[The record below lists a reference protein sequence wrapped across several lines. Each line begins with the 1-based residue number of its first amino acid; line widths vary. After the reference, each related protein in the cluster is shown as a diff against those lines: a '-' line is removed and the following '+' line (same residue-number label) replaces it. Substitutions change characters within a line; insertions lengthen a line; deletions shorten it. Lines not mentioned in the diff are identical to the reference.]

1 MAAHFVLECIDCRT
15 QSPYSPRTP
24 LCPKCGS
31 PWREARYD
39 YPTLAHTFAIQLRE
53 RPFYFWRYLDLLPI
67 RNASNIV
74 TLGEGGTPLHHAPNL
89 GLMLGL
95 PNLFIKDERQG
106 PTASFKDRQAALAV
120 AVLKEAGIQ
129 EAVVAS
135 TGNVAISYAAYCA
148 RAGIKL
154 WAFLTS
160 MVPGAKMQEVAIY
173 GTQVIKVTG
182 TYDHTKQ
189 VAAEFA
195 KRRGLFI
202 DQGTRS
208 VIPIEAMKTIAFE
221 MAEQLTFL
229 LGPPPSTSGSRKTI
243 PWRTPDWYFQAVSGG
258 MGPLGVIKGYEELQL
273 LGLTTG
279 IPGIAAIQVEGCAP
293 MVSAWK
299 RNADKPDIVL
309 SPVTNISTL
318 STGDPGR
325 TYQIL
330 RDRLSAP
337 GARSLFE
344 SVSDEEAFRATH
356 IVAKMEGISL
366 EPAASVAFAGLF
378 KLVRAGAI
386 RPDQTVIINAS
397 GHTMPIDREILGEG
411 WETEVSLPGTP
422 TVEMPREGLLAALNR
437 LDIRL
442 RKVVIVDDDPNAV
455 RLIRRILQARGRFDI
470 REISE
475 SVKALEFIRQ
485 QKPDLVVMDLMMP
498 EMDGFTLLE
507 LLKKDPDLAHIPV
520 VVVTA
525 KELVPEE
532 RRRLS
537 GMIQQLLQKGT
548 FLDDE
553 LLSEI
558 NKALE

>member
-1 MAAHFVLECIDCRT
+1 MAAHFVVECIDCGT
-15 QSPYSPRTP
+15 LAPFSPRTS
-24 LCPKCGS
+24 LCPKCNS
-31 PWREARYD
+31 PWRQARYD
-39 YPTLAHTFAIQLRE
+39 YATLAKTFQIQIRE
-53 RPFYFWRYLDLLPI
+53 RPFHFWRYLDLLPI
-67 RNASNIV
+67 SNAANIV

-106 PTASFKDRQAALAV
+106 PTSSFKDRQAALTV
-120 AVLKEAGIQ
+120 AALKEAGIH

-135 TGNVAISYAAYCA
+135 TGNVAISYSAYCA

-160 MVPGAKMQEVAIY
+160 MVPAAKMQEVALY

-189 VAAEFA
+189 IAAEFA
-195 KRRGLFI
+195 KRKGIFI

-208 VIPIEAMKTIAFE
+208 VTPIEGMKTIAFE
-221 MAEQLTFL
+221 LAEQLTPL
-229 LGPPPSTSGSRKTI
+229 LGSMLSGTMKAKSS
-243 PWRTPDWYFQAVSGG
+243 PWRTPDWYIQAVSGG
-258 MGPLGVIKGYEELQL
+258 MGPMGVLKGFEELQL
-273 LGLTTG
+273 LGLTTEL
-279 IPGIAAIQVEGCAP
+279 PGIAAIQVEGCAP

-299 RNADKPDIVL
+299 RGLDMPDVVA

-325 TYQIL
+325 TYQLL
-330 RDRLSAP
+330 RNKLTQP
-337 GARSLFE
+337 GARAAFE
-344 SVSDEEAFRATH
+344 TVSDEEAFRATH

-378 KLVRAGAI
+378 KLVRQKVI
-386 RPDQTVIINAS
+386 QPDEIVVVNAS
-397 GHTMPIDREILGEG
+397 GHTLPIDRDILGEG
-411 WETEVSLPGTP
+411 WETEVSLPGTSEI
-422 TVEMPREGLLAALNR
+422 EMPREGLLAALNR
-437 LDIRL
+437 LDFRL
-442 RKVVIVDDDPNAV
+442 RKVVIVDDDPNAT
-455 RLIRRILQARGRFDI
+455 RLIRRILQARSGFEI
-470 REISE
+470 SEISE
-475 SVKALEFIRQ
+475 SKKALEFIRQ
-485 QKPDLVVMDLMMP
+485 QKPDLVIMDLMMP
-498 EMDGFTLLE
+498 ELDGFGLLE
-507 LLKKDPDLAHIPV
+507 LLKKEPDLATIPV

-525 KELVPEE
+525 KMLVPEE

-537 GMIQQLLQKGT
+537 GMIQKLLQKGT

-553 LLSEI
+553 LLDEI

>member
-1 MAAHFVLECIDCRT
+1 MAAHFVVECIDCGALA
-15 QSPYSPRTP
+15 PFSPRTS

-31 PWREARYD
+31 AWRQARYD
-39 YPTLAHTFAIQLRE
+39 YETLARTFPLTLRE
-53 RPFYFWRYLDLLPI
+53 RPFHFWRYLDLLPI
-67 RNASNIV
+67 SNAANIV

-106 PTASFKDRQAALAV
+106 PTASFKDRQAALTV
-120 AVLKEAGIQ
+120 AALKEAGIQ

-135 TGNVAISYAAYCA
+135 TGNVAISYSSYCA

-160 MVPGAKMQEVAIY
+160 MVPAAKMQEVAIY

-195 KRRGLFI
+195 KRKGIFI

-208 VIPIEAMKTIAFE
+208 VTPVEAMKTIAFE
-221 MAEQLTFL
+221 LAEQLTPL
-229 LGPPPSTSGSRKTI
+229 LGAKLTKTGKLKSS
-243 PWRTPDWYFQAVSGG
+243 PWRSPDWYIQAVSGG
-258 MGPLGVIKGYEELQL
+258 MGPMGVLKGFEELQR
-273 LGLTTG
+273 LGLTSKM
-279 IPGIAAIQVEGCAP
+279 PGIAAIQVEGCAP
-293 MVSAWK
+293 MVSAWRK
-299 RNADKPDIVL
+299 GMDKPDVVA

-325 TYQIL
+325 TYQLL
-330 RDRLSAP
+330 RNRLTAP
-337 GARSLFE
+337 GARAAFE
-344 SVSDEEAFRATH
+344 TVSDEEAFRATH

-366 EPAASVAFAGLF
+366 EPAAAVAFAGLF
-378 KLVRAGAI
+378 KLVRQGTI
-386 RPDQTVIINAS
+386 HPDEIVVVNAS
-397 GHTMPIDREILGEG
+397 GHTLPIDRDILGEG
-411 WETEVSLPGTP
+411 WETEVSLPGT
-422 TVEMPREGLLAALNR
+422 TEVEMPREGLLAALNR
-437 LDIRL
+437 LDFRL
-442 RKVVIVDDDPNAV
+442 RKVVIVDDDPNSV
-455 RLIRRILQARGRFDI
+455 LLIRRILQARGGFEI
-470 REISE
+470 SEISE
-475 SVKALEFIRQ
+475 SKKALEFIRQ

-498 EMDGFTLLE
+498 ELDGFGLLE
-507 LLKKDPDLAHIPV
+507 LLKKDPALASIPV

-525 KELVPEE
+525 KMLVPEE

-537 GMIQQLLQKGT
+537 GQIQRLLQKGT

-553 LLSEI
+553 LLAEI

>member
-1 MAAHFVLECIDCRT
+1 MAAHFVVECIDCGAL
-15 QSPYSPRTP
+15 SSYSPMTP
-24 LCPKCGS
+24 LCPKCNS
-31 PWREARYD
+31 PWRQARYD
-39 YPTLAHTFAIQLRE
+39 YKTLSKTFELQLRE
-53 RPFYFWRYLDLLPI
+53 RPFFFWRYLDLLPI
-67 RNASNIV
+67 SNSANIV

-106 PTASFKDRQAALAV
+106 PTASFKDRQAALTV
-120 AVLKEAGIQ
+120 AALKEAGLHEI
-129 EAVVAS
+129 VVAS

-160 MVPGAKMQEVAIY
+160 MVASAKMQEVALY
-173 GTQVIKVTG
+173 GTEVVKITG
-182 TYDHTKQ
+182 TYDLTKKI
-189 VAAEFA
+189 AAEFA
-195 KRRGLFI
+195 QRKGLFI

-208 VIPIEAMKTIAFE
+208 ITPIEGMKTIALE
-221 MAEQLTFL
+221 LSEQLTSL
-229 LGPPPSTSGSRKTI
+229 LGPPASGKSKKKTA

-258 MGPLGVIKGYEELQL
+258 MGPLGVLKGFEELQL
-273 LGLTTG
+273 LGLTSSM
-279 IPGIAAIQVEGCAP
+279 PGIAAIQVEGCAP

-299 RNADKPDIVL
+299 RNADSPDVVS
-309 SPVTNISTL
+309 SPVTHISTL

-330 RDRLSAP
+330 RKYLSQP
-337 GARSLFE
+337 GARAAFE
-344 SVSDEEAFRATH
+344 TVTDEEAFRATH

-378 KLVRAGAI
+378 KLVR
-386 RPDQTVIINAS
+386 QKVIQPEDVVVVNAS
-397 GHTMPIDREILGEG
+397 GHTLPIDREILGDG
-411 WETEVSLPGTP
+411 WETEVSIPGAVET
-422 TVEMPREGLLAALNR
+422 EMPREGLLAALNR
-437 LDIRL
+437 LDVRL
-442 RKVVIVDDDPNAV
+442 RKVVVVDDDPNAI
-455 RLIRRILQARGRFDI
+455 RLIRRILQARGGFDI
-470 REISE
+470 SEISE
-475 SVKALEFIRQ
+475 STKAVEFIRE

-498 EMDGFTLLE
+498 DLDGFGLLE
-507 LLKKDPDLAHIPV
+507 HLKKDPDLANIPV

-532 RRRLS
+532 RRRLN
-537 GMIQQLLQKGT
+537 GMIRRLLQKGT

>member
-1 MAAHFVLECIDCRT
+1 MAAHFVVECIDCGNLY
-15 QSPYSPRTP
+15 SFSPRTT
-24 LCPKCGS
+24 LCPKCKS
-31 PWREARYD
+31 AWRQARYD
-39 YPTLAHTFAIQLRE
+39 YKTLSRTFAMQLRE
-53 RPFYFWRYLDLLPI
+53 RPFHFWRYLDLLPI
-67 RNASNIV
+67 SNAANIV

-106 PTASFKDRQAALAV
+106 PTASFKDRQAALTV
-120 AVLKEAGIQ
+120 AALKEAGIH

-135 TGNVAISYAAYCA
+135 TGNVAISYSAYCA

-160 MVPGAKMQEVAIY
+160 MVPSAKMQEVALY

-195 KRRGLFI
+195 KRKGIFI

-208 VIPIEAMKTIAFE
+208 ITPIEAMKTIAFE
-221 MAEQLTFL
+221 LAEQLTPL
-229 LGPPPSTSGSRKTI
+229 LGSTLSGTGKLKSS
-243 PWRTPDWYFQAVSGG
+243 PWRSPDWYLQAVSGG
-258 MGPLGVIKGYEELQL
+258 MGPMGVLKGFEELQI
-273 LGLTTG
+273 LGLTSKV
-279 IPGIAAIQVEGCAP
+279 PGIGAIQVAGCAP

-299 RNADKPDIVL
+299 QGMDDPDVVA

-325 TYQIL
+325 TYQLL
-330 RDRLSAP
+330 RTKLNRP
-337 GARSLFE
+337 EARAAFE
-344 SVSDEEAFRATH
+344 SVTDDEAFRATH

-378 KLVRAGAI
+378 KLVRQGTI
-386 RPDQTVIINAS
+386 HSDDIVVVNAS
-397 GHTMPIDREILGEG
+397 GHTLPIDRDILGEG
-411 WETEVSLPGTP
+411 WETEVSLPGT
-422 TVEMPREGLLAALNR
+422 TEVEMPREGLLSALSR
-437 LDIRL
+437 LDFRL

-455 RLIRRILQARGRFDI
+455 LLIRRILQARGGFEI
-470 REISE
+470 SEISE
-475 SVKALEFIRQ
+475 SKKALEFIRA

-498 EMDGFTLLE
+498 ELDGFDLLDM
-507 LLKKDPDLAHIPV
+507 LKKDPALADIPV

-525 KELVPEE
+525 KMLVPEE

-537 GMIQQLLQKGT
+537 GRIQQLLQKGT

-553 LLSEI
+553 LLAEI

>member
-1 MAAHFVLECIDCRT
+1 MAAHFVVECIDCGT
-15 QSPYSPRTP
+15 LSPFSPRTS
-24 LCPKCGS
+24 LCPKCRS
-31 PWREARYD
+31 PWRQARYD
-39 YPTLAHTFAIQLRE
+39 YTTLAITFALQVRE
-53 RPFYFWRYLDLLPI
+53 RPFHFWRYLDLLPI
-67 RNASNIV
+67 ANASNIV

-106 PTASFKDRQAALAV
+106 PTASFKDRQAALTV
-120 AVLKEAGIQ
+120 AALKEAGIQ

-135 TGNVAISYAAYCA
+135 TGNVAISYSAYCA

-160 MVPGAKMQEVAIY
+160 MVPSEKMQEVALY

-195 KRRGLFI
+195 KRKGIYI

-208 VIPIEAMKTIAFE
+208 VTPIEAMKTIAFE
-221 MAEQLTFL
+221 LAEQLTPL
-229 LGPPPSTSGSRKTI
+229 LGSKLTGTGKLKSS
-243 PWRTPDWYFQAVSGG
+243 PWRCPDWYIQAVSGG
-258 MGPLGVIKGYEELQL
+258 MGPMGVLKGFEELQL
-273 LGLTTG
+273 LGLVSKL
-279 IPGIAAIQVEGCAP
+279 PGIAAIQVEGCAP
-293 MVSAWK
+293 MASAWK
-299 RNADKPDIVL
+299 RGMDQPDVVA

-325 TYQIL
+325 TYQLL
-330 RDRLSAP
+330 RSRLTQP
-337 GARSLFE
+337 DARAAFDT
-344 SVSDEEAFRATH
+344 VADEEAFRATH

-378 KLVRAGAI
+378 KLVRQGTI
-386 RPDQTVIINAS
+386 HPDDVVVVNAS
-397 GHTMPIDREILGEG
+397 GHTLPIDRDILGEG
-411 WETEVSLPGTP
+411 WETEVSLPGT
-422 TVEMPREGLLAALNR
+422 TEVEMPREGLLAALNR
-437 LDIRL
+437 LDFRL

-455 RLIRRILQARGRFDI
+455 RLIRRILQARGDFEI
-470 REISE
+470 SEISE
-475 SVKALEFIRQ
+475 SPKALEFIRAQ
-485 QKPDLVVMDLMMP
+485 NPDLVIMDLMMP
-498 EMDGFTLLE
+498 ELDGFGLLE
-507 LLKKDPDLAHIPV
+507 LLKKDPALADIPV

-525 KELVPEE
+525 KMLVPEE

-537 GMIQQLLQKGT
+537 GMIQRLLQKGT

>member
-1 MAAHFVLECIDCRT
+1 MAAHFVVECIDCGT
-15 QSPYSPRTP
+15 LSPYSPRIT
-24 LCPKCGS
+24 LCPKCHS
-31 PWREARYD
+31 AWRQARYD
-39 YPTLAHTFAIQLRE
+39 YETLAKTFVLSLRE
-53 RPFYFWRYLDLLPI
+53 RPFHFWRYLDLLPI
-67 RNASNIV
+67 ANAANIV

-106 PTASFKDRQAALAV
+106 PTASFKDRQAALTV
-120 AVLKEAGIQ
+120 AALKEAGIQ

-160 MVPGAKMQEVAIY
+160 MVPAAKMQEVAIY

-195 KRRGLFI
+195 KRKGIFI

-208 VIPIEAMKTIAFE
+208 ITPVEAMKTLAFE
-221 MAEQLTFL
+221 MAEQLTPL
-229 LGPPPSTSGSRKTI
+229 LGSTLSGTGKLKSS
-243 PWRTPDWYFQAVSGG
+243 PWRCPDWYIQAVSGG
-258 MGPLGVIKGYEELQL
+258 MGPLGVLKGFEELQL
-273 LGLTTG
+273 LGLASKM
-279 IPGIAAIQVEGCAP
+279 PGIAVIQVEGCAP
-293 MVSAWK
+293 MTSAWK
-299 RNADKPDIVL
+299 RGMDQPDVVT
-309 SPVTNISTL
+309 SPITNISTL

-325 TYQIL
+325 TYQLL
-330 RDRLSAP
+330 RQQLTKPDSRA
-337 GARSLFE
+337 AFE

-378 KLVRAGAI
+378 KLVRQGTI
-386 RPDQTVIINAS
+386 HPDDIVVVNAS
-397 GHTMPIDREILGEG
+397 GHTLPIDRDILGEG
-411 WETEVSLPGTP
+411 WETEVSLPGT
-422 TVEMPREGLLAALNR
+422 TEIEMPREGLLAALSR
-437 LDIRL
+437 LDFRL
-442 RKVVIVDDDPNAV
+442 RKVVIVDDDPNSV
-455 RLIRRILQARGRFDI
+455 RLMRRILQARGGFEI
-470 REISE
+470 SEISE
-475 SVKALEFIRQ
+475 SPKALEFIRM
-485 QKPDLVVMDLMMP
+485 QKPDLVIMDLMMP
-498 EMDGFTLLE
+498 DLDGFGLLE
-507 LLKKDPDLAHIPV
+507 LMKKDPALASIPV

-525 KELVPEE
+525 KMLVPEE

-537 GMIQQLLQKGT
+537 GRIQRLLQKGT

-553 LLSEI
+553 LFSEI

>member
-1 MAAHFVLECIDCRT
+1 MAAHFVLECLDCRA
-15 QSPYSPRTP
+15 QSPYSPRSP

-39 YPTLAHTFAIQLRE
+39 YPTLAQTFAIQLRE

-67 RNASNIV
+67 RNTSSIV

-106 PTASFKDRQAALAV
+106 PTASFKDRQAALSV
-120 AVLKEAGIQ
+120 AALKEAGIQ

-160 MVPGAKMQEVAIY
+160 MVPGAKMQEVALY

-189 VAAEFA
+189 VASEFA
-195 KRRGLFI
+195 KRRKLYI

-221 MAEQLTFL
+221 IAEQLTLL
-229 LGPPPSTSGSRKTI
+229 LGPPPPVSGSRKPI

-258 MGPLGVIKGYEELQL
+258 MGPLGVIKGFEELQL

-279 IPGIAAIQVEGCAP
+279 KPGIAAIQVEGCAP

-299 RNADKPDIVL
+299 RKSDQPDVIL

-325 TYQIL
+325 TYQLL
-330 RDRLSAP
+330 RSRLSAP

-378 KLVRAGAI
+378 KLARAGAI
-386 RPDQTVIINAS
+386 NPDQIVVINAS

-411 WETEVSLPGTP
+411 WETEVALPGT
-422 TVEMPREGLLAALNR
+422 TTMEMPREGLLAALNR
-437 LDIRL
+437 LDVRL
-442 RKVVIVDDDPNAV
+442 RKVVIVDDDPNAL
-455 RLIRRILQARGRFDI
+455 RLVRRILQARGGFDI

-475 SVKALEFIRQ
+475 SVKALEFIRR

>member
-1 MAAHFVLECIDCRT
+1 MAAHFVVECIDCGT
-15 QSPYSPRTP
+15 LSPYSPRIT
-24 LCPKCGS
+24 LCPKCQS
-31 PWREARYD
+31 AWRQARYD
-39 YPTLAHTFAIQLRE
+39 YKTLAKTFVLSLRE
-53 RPFYFWRYLDLLPI
+53 RPFHLWRYLDLLPI
-67 RNASNIV
+67 SNAANIV

-106 PTASFKDRQAALAV
+106 PTASFKDRQAALTV
-120 AVLKEAGIQ
+120 AALKEAGIQ

-135 TGNVAISYAAYCA
+135 TGNVAISYSAYCA

-160 MVPGAKMQEVAIY
+160 MVPSAKMQEVAIY

-195 KRRGLFI
+195 KRKGIFI

-208 VIPIEAMKTIAFE
+208 ITPIEGMKTIAFE
-221 MAEQLTFL
+221 IAEQLTPL
-229 LGPPPSTSGSRKTI
+229 LGSTLTGTGKLKSS
-243 PWRTPDWYFQAVSGG
+243 PWRCPDWYIQAVSGG
-258 MGPLGVIKGYEELQL
+258 MGPMGVLKGFEELQL
-273 LGLTTG
+273 MGLVSQM
-279 IPGIAAIQVEGCAP
+279 PGIAAIQVEGCAP
-293 MVSAWK
+293 MTSAW
-299 RNADKPDIVL
+299 RRGMDQPDVVAAPL
-309 SPVTNISTL
+309 TNISTL

-325 TYQIL
+325 TYQLL
-330 RDRLSAP
+330 RQQLTKPDSRA
-337 GARSLFE
+337 AFE
-344 SVSDEEAFRATH
+344 TVTDDEAFRATH

-378 KLVRAGAI
+378 KLVRQGTI
-386 RPDQTVIINAS
+386 KPDDIVVVNAS
-397 GHTMPIDREILGEG
+397 GHTLPIDRDILGEG
-411 WETEVSLPGTP
+411 WETEVSLPGSTEI
-422 TVEMPREGLLAALNR
+422 EMPREGLLAALNR
-437 LDIRL
+437 LDFRL
-442 RKVVIVDDDPNAV
+442 RKVVIVDDDPNSV
-455 RLIRRILQARGRFDI
+455 RLIRRILQARGGFDI
-470 REISE
+470 SEISE
-475 SVKALEFIRQ
+475 STKALDFIRAQ
-485 QKPDLVVMDLMMP
+485 HPDLVIMDLMMP
-498 EMDGFTLLE
+498 DLDGFGLLE
-507 LLKKDPDLAHIPV
+507 LLKKDPALASIPV

-525 KELVPEE
+525 KMLVPEE

-537 GMIQQLLQKGT
+537 GMIKLLIQKGT

>member
-1 MAAHFVLECIDCRT
+1 MAAHFVVECIDCGT
-15 QSPYSPRTP
+15 LSAFSPRTP
-24 LCPKCGS
+24 LCPKCNS
-31 PWREARYD
+31 PWRQARYD
-39 YPTLAHTFAIQLRE
+39 YETLARTFVLQLRE
-53 RPFYFWRYLDLLPI
+53 RPFHFWRYLDLLPVS
-67 RNASNIV
+67 NAANIV

-106 PTASFKDRQAALAV
+106 PTASFKDRQAALTV
-120 AVLKEAGIQ
+120 AALKEAGIQ

-135 TGNVAISYAAYCA
+135 TGNVAISYSSYCA

-160 MVPGAKMQEVAIY
+160 MVPAAKMQEVAIY

-195 KRRGLFI
+195 KRKGIFI

-208 VIPIEAMKTIAFE
+208 VTPVEAMKTIAFE
-221 MAEQLTFL
+221 LAEQLTPL
-229 LGPPPSTSGSRKTI
+229 LGSKLSKTGKLKAS
-243 PWRTPDWYFQAVSGG
+243 PWRSPDWYIQAVSGG
-258 MGPLGVIKGYEELQL
+258 MGPMGVLKGFEELQL
-273 LGLTTG
+273 LGLTSRM
-279 IPGIAAIQVEGCAP
+279 PGIAAIQVEGCAP
-293 MVSAWK
+293 MVSAWRK
-299 RNADKPDIVL
+299 GMDKPDVVA

-325 TYQIL
+325 TYQLL
-330 RDRLSAP
+330 RNRLTQP
-337 GARSLFE
+337 EARAAFE
-344 SVSDEEAFRATH
+344 TVSDEEAFRATH

-366 EPAASVAFAGLF
+366 EPAAAVAFAGLF
-378 KLVRAGAI
+378 KLVRQGTI
-386 RPDQTVIINAS
+386 HPDEIVVVNAS
-397 GHTMPIDREILGEG
+397 GHTLPIDRDILGEG
-411 WETEVSLPGTP
+411 WETEVSLPGT
-422 TVEMPREGLLAALNR
+422 TEVEMPREGLLAALNR
-437 LDIRL
+437 LDFRL
-442 RKVVIVDDDPNAV
+442 RKIVIVDDDPNSV
-455 RLIRRILQARGRFDI
+455 LLIRRILQARGGFDI
-470 REISE
+470 SEISE
-475 SVKALEFIRQ
+475 SKKALEFIRQ

-498 EMDGFTLLE
+498 ELDGFGLLE
-507 LLKKDPDLAHIPV
+507 LLKKDPALSAIPV

-525 KELVPEE
+525 KMLVPEE

-537 GMIQQLLQKGT
+537 GQIQRLLQKGT

-553 LLSEI
+553 LFAEI

>member
-1 MAAHFVLECIDCRT
+1 MAAHFVVECIDCGT
-15 QSPYSPRTP
+15 LSPFSPRTS
-24 LCPKCGS
+24 LCPKCRS
-31 PWREARYD
+31 PWRQARYD
-39 YPTLAHTFAIQLRE
+39 YTTLAKTFALQVRE
-53 RPFYFWRYLDLLPI
+53 RPFHFWRYLDLLPI
-67 RNASNIV
+67 ANASNIV

-106 PTASFKDRQAALAV
+106 PTASFKDRQAALTV
-120 AVLKEAGIQ
+120 AALKEAGIQ

-135 TGNVAISYAAYCA
+135 TGNVAISYSAYCA

-160 MVPGAKMQEVAIY
+160 MVPSEKMQEVALY

-195 KRRGLFI
+195 KRKGIYI

-208 VIPIEAMKTIAFE
+208 VTPIEAMKTIAFE
-221 MAEQLTFL
+221 LAEQLTPL
-229 LGPPPSTSGSRKTI
+229 LGSKLTGTGKLKSS
-243 PWRTPDWYFQAVSGG
+243 PWRCPDWYIQAVSGG
-258 MGPLGVIKGYEELQL
+258 MGPMGVLKGFEELQL
-273 LGLTTG
+273 LGLVSKL
-279 IPGIAAIQVEGCAP
+279 PGIAAIQVEGCAP
-293 MVSAWK
+293 MASAWK
-299 RNADKPDIVL
+299 RGMDQPDVVA

-325 TYQIL
+325 TYQLL
-330 RDRLSAP
+330 RSRLTQP
-337 GARSLFE
+337 DARAAFDT
-344 SVSDEEAFRATH
+344 VADEEAFRATH

-378 KLVRAGAI
+378 KLVRQGTI
-386 RPDQTVIINAS
+386 HPDDVVVVNAS
-397 GHTMPIDREILGEG
+397 GHTLPIDRDILGEG
-411 WETEVSLPGTP
+411 WETEVSLPGT
-422 TVEMPREGLLAALNR
+422 TEVEMPREGLLAALNR
-437 LDIRL
+437 LDFRL

-455 RLIRRILQARGRFDI
+455 RLIRRILQARGDFEI
-470 REISE
+470 SEISE
-475 SVKALEFIRQ
+475 SPKALEFIRAQ
-485 QKPDLVVMDLMMP
+485 NPDLVIMDLMMP
-498 EMDGFTLLE
+498 ELDGFGLLE
-507 LLKKDPDLAHIPV
+507 LLKKDPALADIPV

-525 KELVPEE
+525 KMLVPEE

-537 GMIQQLLQKGT
+537 GMIQRLLQKGT

>member
-1 MAAHFVLECIDCRT
+1 MAAHFVVECIDCGT
-15 QSPYSPRTP
+15 ISPYSPRITV
-24 LCPKCGS
+24 CPKCQGA
-31 PWREARYD
+31 WRQARYD
-39 YPTLAHTFAIQLRE
+39 YKTLSKTFVLSLRE
-53 RPFYFWRYLDLLPI
+53 RPFHFWRYLDLLPI
-67 RNASNIV
+67 SNAANIV

-106 PTASFKDRQAALAV
+106 PTASFKDRQAALTV
-120 AVLKEAGIQ
+120 AALKEAGIQ

-135 TGNVAISYAAYCA
+135 TGNVAISYSAYCA

-160 MVPGAKMQEVAIY
+160 MVPAAKMQEVAIY

-195 KRRGLFI
+195 KRKGIFI

-208 VIPIEAMKTIAFE
+208 ITPIEGMKTIAFE
-221 MAEQLTFL
+221 VAEQLTPL
-229 LGPPPSTSGSRKTI
+229 LDSTLTGTGRPSS
-243 PWRTPDWYFQAVSGG
+243 PWRCPDWYIQAVSGG
-258 MGPLGVIKGYEELQL
+258 MGPMGVLKGFEELQL
-273 LGLTTG
+273 MGLVSRM
-279 IPGIAAIQVEGCAP
+279 PGIAAIQVEGCAP
-293 MVSAWK
+293 MTSAW
-299 RNADKPDIVL
+299 RRGMDQPDVVAAPL
-309 SPVTNISTL
+309 TNISTL

-325 TYQIL
+325 TYQLL
-330 RDRLSAP
+330 RKQLTKPDSRA
-337 GARSLFE
+337 AFE
-344 SVSDEEAFRATH
+344 TVSDEEAFRATH

-378 KLVRAGAI
+378 KLVRQGTI
-386 RPDQTVIINAS
+386 KPDDIVVVNAS
-397 GHTMPIDREILGEG
+397 GHTLPIDRDILGEG
-411 WETEVSLPGTP
+411 WETEVSLPGT
-422 TVEMPREGLLAALNR
+422 TEIEMPREGLLAALNR
-437 LDIRL
+437 LDFRL
-442 RKVVIVDDDPNAV
+442 RKVVIVDDDPNSV
-455 RLIRRILQARGRFDI
+455 RLIRRILQARGGFEI
-470 REISE
+470 SEISE
-475 SVKALEFIRQ
+475 STKALDFIRAQ
-485 QKPDLVVMDLMMP
+485 HPDLVITDLMMP
-498 EMDGFTLLE
+498 DLDGFGLLE
-507 LLKKDPDLAHIPV
+507 LLKKDPALASIPV

-525 KELVPEE
+525 KMLVPEE

-537 GMIQQLLQKGT
+537 GMIKLLIQKGT

>member
-1 MAAHFVLECIDCRT
+1 MAAHFVVECIDCGT
-15 QSPYSPRTP
+15 LSPYSPRVAV
-24 LCPKCGS
+24 CPKCNSG
-31 PWREARYD
+31 WRQARYD
-39 YPTLAHTFAIQLRE
+39 YKTLAKTFALELRE
-53 RPFYFWRYLDLLPI
+53 RPFHFWRYLDLLPI
-67 RNASNIV
+67 SNAANIV

-106 PTASFKDRQAALAV
+106 PTASFKDRQAALTV
-120 AVLKEAGIQ
+120 AALKEAGIQ

-135 TGNVAISYAAYCA
+135 TGNVAISYSAYCA

-160 MVPGAKMQEVAIY
+160 MVPAAKMQEVAIY

-195 KRRGLFI
+195 KRKGIFI

-208 VIPIEAMKTIAFE
+208 VTPVEAMKTIAFE
-221 MAEQLTFL
+221 LAEQLTPL
-229 LGPPPSTSGSRKTI
+229 LGSKLTGTGKLKSS
-243 PWRTPDWYFQAVSGG
+243 PWRCPDWYIQAVSGG
-258 MGPLGVIKGYEELQL
+258 MGPMGVLKGFEELQL
-273 LGLTTG
+273 LGLVSKM
-279 IPGIAAIQVEGCAP
+279 PGIAAIQVEGCAP
-293 MVSAWK
+293 MASAWK
-299 RNADKPDIVL
+299 QGMDHPDVVV

-325 TYQIL
+325 TYQLL
-330 RDRLSAP
+330 RNQLTRPDSRA
-337 GARSLFE
+337 AFE
-344 SVSDEEAFRATH
+344 TVSDEEAFRATH

-378 KLVRAGAI
+378 KLVRQGTI
-386 RPDQTVIINAS
+386 HSEDIVVVNAS
-397 GHTMPIDREILGEG
+397 GHTLPIDRDILGEG
-411 WETEVSLPGTP
+411 WETEVSLPGTSEI
-422 TVEMPREGLLAALNR
+422 EMPREGLLAALNR
-437 LDIRL
+437 LDFRL
-442 RKVVIVDDDPNAV
+442 RKVVIVDDDPNSV
-455 RLIRRILQARGRFDI
+455 LLIRRILQARGGFEI
-470 REISE
+470 SEISE
-475 SVKALEFIRQ
+475 STKALEFIRAQ
-485 QKPDLVVMDLMMP
+485 NPDLVIMDLMMP
-498 EMDGFTLLE
+498 DLDGFGLLE
-507 LLKKDPDLAHIPV
+507 LMKKNPDLADIPV

-525 KELVPEE
+525 KMLVPEE

-537 GMIQQLLQKGT
+537 GQIQRLLQKGT
-548 FLDDE
+548 FFDDE

>member
-1 MAAHFVLECIDCRT
+1 MAAHFMVECIDCGNFY
-15 QSPYSPRTP
+15 PFSPRTT
-24 LCPKCGS
+24 LCPKCKS
-31 PWREARYD
+31 AWRQARYD
-39 YPTLAHTFAIQLRE
+39 YKTLSRTFAMQLRE
-53 RPFYFWRYLDLLPI
+53 RPFHFWRYLDLLPI
-67 RNASNIV
+67 SNAANIV

-106 PTASFKDRQAALAV
+106 PTASFKDRQAALTV
-120 AVLKEAGIQ
+120 AALKEAGIH

-135 TGNVAISYAAYCA
+135 TGNVAISYSAYCA

-160 MVPGAKMQEVAIY
+160 MVPSAKMQEVALY

-195 KRRGLFI
+195 KRKGIFI

-208 VIPIEAMKTIAFE
+208 ITPIEAMKTIAFE
-221 MAEQLTFL
+221 LAEQLTPL
-229 LGPPPSTSGSRKTI
+229 LGSIQSGTGKLKSS
-243 PWRTPDWYFQAVSGG
+243 PWRSPDWYLQAVSGG
-258 MGPLGVIKGYEELQL
+258 MGPMGVLKGFEELQI
-273 LGLTTG
+273 LGLTSKV
-279 IPGIAAIQVEGCAP
+279 PGIGAIQVAGCAP

-299 RNADKPDIVL
+299 QGMDDPDVVV

-325 TYQIL
+325 TYQLL
-330 RDRLSAP
+330 RNKLNRP
-337 GARSLFE
+337 EARAAFE
-344 SVSDEEAFRATH
+344 SVTDDEAFRATH

-378 KLVRAGAI
+378 KLVRQGTI
-386 RPDQTVIINAS
+386 HSDDIVVVNAS
-397 GHTMPIDREILGEG
+397 GHTLPIDRDILGEG
-411 WETEVSLPGTP
+411 WETEVSLPGT
-422 TVEMPREGLLAALNR
+422 TEVEMPREGLLSALSR
-437 LDIRL
+437 LDFRL

-455 RLIRRILQARGRFDI
+455 LLIRRILQARGGFEI
-470 REISE
+470 SEISE
-475 SVKALEFIRQ
+475 SKKALEFIRA

-498 EMDGFTLLE
+498 ELDGFDLLDM
-507 LLKKDPDLAHIPV
+507 LKKDPALADIPV

-525 KELVPEE
+525 KMLVPEE

-537 GMIQQLLQKGT
+537 GRIQQLLQKGT

-553 LLSEI
+553 LLAEI

>member
-1 MAAHFVLECIDCRT
+1 MAAHFVVECIDCGT
-15 QSPYSPRTP
+15 LSPFSPRIT
-24 LCPKCGS
+24 LCPKCNS
-31 PWREARYD
+31 PWRQARYD
-39 YPTLAHTFAIQLRE
+39 YKTLARTFVLQLRE
-53 RPFYFWRYLDLLPI
+53 RPFHFWRYLDLLPI
-67 RNASNIV
+67 SNAANIV

-106 PTASFKDRQAALAV
+106 PTASFKDRQAALTVSA
-120 AVLKEAGIQ
+120 LKEAGIQ

-135 TGNVAISYAAYCA
+135 TGNVAISYSAYCA

-160 MVPGAKMQEVAIY
+160 MVPAAKMQEVAIY

-195 KRRGLFI
+195 KRKGIFI

-208 VIPIEAMKTIAFE
+208 VTPIEAMKTIAFE
-221 MAEQLTFL
+221 LAEQLTPL
-229 LGPPPSTSGSRKTI
+229 LGSTLAGTTKGKSS
-243 PWRTPDWYFQAVSGG
+243 PWRSPDWYVQAVSGG
-258 MGPLGVIKGYEELQL
+258 MGPMGVLKGFEELQI
-273 LGLTTG
+273 LGLTSRV
-279 IPGIAAIQVEGCAP
+279 PGIAAIQVEGCAP
-293 MVSAWK
+293 MVSAW
-299 RNADKPDIVL
+299 RRGMDNPDVVA

-325 TYQIL
+325 TYQLL
-330 RDRLSAP
+330 RNQLTKPD
-337 GARSLFE
+337 ARAAFE
-344 SVSDEEAFRATH
+344 TVSDEEAFRATH

-378 KLVRAGAI
+378 KLVRQGTI
-386 RPDQTVIINAS
+386 HSEDIVVVNAS
-397 GHTMPIDREILGEG
+397 GHTLPIDRDILGEG
-411 WETEVSLPGTP
+411 WETEVSLPGT
-422 TVEMPREGLLAALNR
+422 TEVEMPREGLLAALNR
-437 LDIRL
+437 LDFRL
-442 RKVVIVDDDPNAV
+442 RKVVIVDDDPNSV
-455 RLIRRILQARGRFDI
+455 RLIRRILQARGGFEI
-470 REISE
+470 SEISE
-475 SVKALEFIRQ
+475 SKKALEFIRE

-498 EMDGFTLLE
+498 ELDGFGLLD
-507 LLKKDPDLAHIPV
+507 LLKKDPALATIPV

-525 KELVPEE
+525 KMLVPEE

-537 GMIQQLLQKGT
+537 GQIQRLLQKGT
-548 FLDDE
+548 FFDDE
-553 LLSEI
+553 LFAEI

>member
-1 MAAHFVLECIDCRT
+1 MAAHFVLECLDCRA

-24 LCPKCGS
+24 LCPKCGGA
-31 PWREARYD
+31 WRQARYD
-39 YPTLAHTFAIQLRE
+39 YETLAQTFAMQLRE
-53 RPFYFWRYLDLLPI
+53 RPFYFWRYLDLLPVS
-67 RNASNIV
+67 NAANIV

-106 PTASFKDRQAALAV
+106 PTSSFKDRQAALTVSA
-120 AVLKEAGIQ
+120 LKEAGIQ

-160 MVPGAKMQEVAIY
+160 MVPGPKMQEVAVY

-182 TYDHTKQ
+182 TYDQTKQ
-189 VAAEFA
+189 IAAEFA

-202 DQGTRS
+202 DQGARS
-208 VIPIEAMKTIAFE
+208 VTPIEAMKTIAFE
-221 MAEQLTFL
+221 LAEQLTYL
-229 LGPPPSTSGSRKTI
+229 LGPAPATADHKTT

-258 MGPLGVIKGYEELQL
+258 MGPLGVLKGFEELQL
-273 LGLTTG
+273 LGLTSHM
-279 IPGIAAIQVEGCAP
+279 PGIAAIQVEGCAP

-299 RNADKPDIVL
+299 KGAENPDIVI

-325 TYQIL
+325 TYQLL
-330 RDRLSAP
+330 RKQLT
-337 GARSLFE
+337 ARDARAAFE
-344 SVSDEEAFRATH
+344 TVSDEEAFRATH
-356 IVAKMEGISL
+356 IVAKMEGVSL
-366 EPAASVAFAGLF
+366 EPAAAVAFAGLF
-378 KLVRAGAI
+378 KLARMGALRTDDI
-386 RPDQTVIINAS
+386 IVINAS
-397 GHTMPIDREILGEG
+397 GHTLPIDREILGEG
-411 WETEVSLPGTP
+411 WETEVSLPGTSN
-422 TVEMPREGLLAALNR
+422 VEMPREGLLAALNR

-442 RKVVIVDDDPNAV
+442 RKVVIVDDDTNSV
-455 RLIRRILQARGRFDI
+455 RLVRRILQARGGFEI
-470 REISE
+470 SEISE
-475 SVKALEFIRQ
+475 STKALDFIRQ

-498 EMDGFTLLE
+498 DMDGFMLLE
-507 LLKKDPDLAHIPV
+507 LLKKDPDLAEIPV

-532 RRRLS
+532 RRRLT
-537 GMIQQLLQKGT
+537 GMIQRLLQKGT

-553 LLSEI
+553 LVSEI

>member
-1 MAAHFVLECIDCRT
+1 MAAHFVVECLDCGT
-15 QSPYSPRTP
+15 LSTFSPRTP

-31 PWREARYD
+31 AWRQARYD
-39 YPTLAHTFAIQLRE
+39 YKTLSRTFALQIRE
-53 RPFYFWRYLDLLPI
+53 RPFYLWRYLDLLPI
-67 RNASNIV
+67 SNSANIV

-95 PNLFIKDERQG
+95 PNIFIKDERQG
-106 PTASFKDRQAALAV
+106 PTASFKDRQAALTVSA
-120 AVLKEAGIQ
+120 LKEAGIQ

-160 MVPGAKMQEVAIY
+160 MVPSAKMQEVAIY

-189 VAAEFA
+189 VATEFA

-208 VIPIEAMKTIAFE
+208 VTPIEAMKTIAFE
-221 MAEQLTFL
+221 LAEQLTPL
-229 LGPPPSTSGSRKTI
+229 LGPLPASATGKKSY
-243 PWRTPDWYFQAVSGG
+243 PWRSPDWYIQAVSGG
-258 MGPLGVIKGYEELQL
+258 MGPMGVIKGFEEMQL
-273 LGLTTG
+273 LGLTQK
-279 IPGIAAIQVEGCAP
+279 IPNIAGIQVEGCAP

-299 RNADKPDIVL
+299 RGADTPDVVV

-325 TYQIL
+325 TYQLL
-330 RDRLSAP
+330 RGYLTKPNS
-337 GARSLFE
+337 RSVFE
-344 SVSDEEAFRATH
+344 SVSDEDAFRATH

-366 EPAASVAFAGLF
+366 EPAASVAFAELF
-378 KLVRAGAI
+378 KPVRQGVM
-386 RPDQTVIINAS
+386 RPEDVIVVNAS
-397 GHTMPIDREILGEG
+397 GHTLPIDREILGEG
-411 WETEVSLPGTP
+411 WETEVSLPGSTE
-422 TVEMPREGLLAALNR
+422 VEMPREGLLAALNR
-437 LDIRL
+437 LDFRL

-455 RLIRRILQARGRFDI
+455 RLIRRILQARGGFEI
-470 REISE
+470 SEISE
-475 SVKALEFIRQ
+475 STKALEFIRK
-485 QKPDLVVMDLMMP
+485 QKPDLVIMDLMMP
-498 EMDGFTLLE
+498 ELDGFGLLE
-507 LLKKDPDLAHIPV
+507 LLKKDPALADIPV

-525 KELVPEE
+525 KMLVPEE
-532 RRRLS
+532 RRKLN
-537 GMIQQLLQKGT
+537 GMIQKLLQKGT

-553 LLSEI
+553 LVSEI
-558 NKALE
+558 KKALE